1 MSVFFMATTDEAT
14 MELGSSPGL
23 PRTMMRSPACRSA
36 RCNGAASFKSLEP
49 GGTRISLASAETTT
63 FISAPA
69 SVVKVRVL
77 PEMVL
82 MVPRAGGDL
91 GAGAAGVP
99 CPART
104 EKGEPPSRQKLSTT
118 LHKRRLFG
126 RILLTTTVPIE
137 LSSSSPTV
145 VGARSEIAGT
155 LPTLSWSEAHPFR
168 RSEGEDALHPSYT
181 TSTGAGAK
189 RATLDRWEEL
199 RIPVQTKSGTHNGRA
214 TQRRRPGL
222 YLRMAWKAQS
232 RLRPIGDYT

>member
-1 MSVFFMATTDEAT
+1 MSVFFMATTEDAT

-23 PRTMMRSPACRSA
+23 PRTRMRSPACRSA
-36 RCNGAASFKSLEP
+36 SCNGAASFKSLEP

-82 MVPRAGGDL
+82 MVPSAGGDL

-104 EKGEPPSRQKLSTT
+104 EEGKPPSKQKPSTT
-118 LHKRRLFG
+118 ANKDQFFARTLF
-126 RILLTTTVPIE
+126 TTTVPIE

-145 VGARSEIAGT
+145 VGALSELAGT

-168 RSEGEDALHPSYT
+168 RSEGEDALHPFYT
-181 TSTGAGAK
+181 TSPGPCAEHTIPG
-189 RATLDRWEEL
+189 RWNEMT
-199 RIPVQTKSGTHNGRA
+199 IPV
-214 TQRRRPGL
+214 
-222 YLRMAWKAQS
+222 
-232 RLRPIGDYT
+232 